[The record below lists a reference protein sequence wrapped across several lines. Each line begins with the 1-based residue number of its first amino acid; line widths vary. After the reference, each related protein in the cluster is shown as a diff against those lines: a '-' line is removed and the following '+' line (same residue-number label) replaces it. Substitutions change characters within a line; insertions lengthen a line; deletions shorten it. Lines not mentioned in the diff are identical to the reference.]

1 MGNSKEVKYDLTN
14 LLLVLFLSALVLG
27 QLTVL
32 AEPVIF

>member
-1 MGNSKEVKYDLTN
+1 MGENNEIKYELTY
-14 LLLVLFLSALVLG
+14 LLMILFFSALILG

>member
-1 MGNSKEVKYDLTN
+1 MDNNKIKFEVTH
-14 LLLVLFLSALVLG
+14 LLLILFFSALILG

>member
-1 MGNSKEVKYDLTN
+1 MVKNNEVKYKLTH
-14 LLLVLFLSALVLG
+14 LLLILFFSALILG

>member
-1 MGNSKEVKYDLTN
+1 MDNNKIKFEVKH
-14 LLLVLFLSALVLG
+14 LLVILFFSALILG

>member
-1 MGNSKEVKYDLTN
+1 MGNKSEIKYDLTY
-14 LLLVLFLSALVLG
+14 LLLILFFSALILG